1 MTADDQTPGPRWLEM
16 TNAAYDKV
24 MGFRLLVLLVAD
36 VMGVGVA
43 RSTSGAEPSEAG
55 LAVAK

>member
-1 MTADDQTPGPRWLEM
+1 M
-16 TNAAYDKV
+16 TNAAYDKI

-36 VMGVGVA
+36 VMGDVA

-55 LAVAK
+55 LAVGK